1 MSESDDDIPC
11 LSADTF
17 AALQEFYAEQVS
29 IGKKSWN
36 EVLLLIRK
44 FIPKRQFTMMYP

>member
-1 MSESDDDIPC
+1 MSESDDDIPG

-29 IGKKSWN
+29 IGNYVERIFVVNSK
-36 EVLLLIRK
+36 VT
-44 FIPKRQFTMMYP
+44 KRQITIMYP